1 MISTLALG
9 YRARLWN
16 SSYPHP
22 VEWILYLVSVGA
34 QGCHLKLFS
43 APQWKVSCK
52 WSLLSLSLE
61 LQSLS
66 HCGWETVWE
75 SRIRKAELL
84 QLVADN
90 MRSGILWPY
99 CQKEAH
105 DLPWAA
111 LKCYNSMKQ
120 RRLLE
125 GLLQAS
131 LLLNAQPWHGL
142 PFNLNY

>member
-1 MISTLALG
+1 MISTLALS
-9 YRARLWN
+9 YHARLWN

-34 QGCHLKLFS
+34 QGCHLNLFS

-75 SRIRKAELL
+75 WNKKGWTAGASGRYYALWNFMTLL
-84 QLVADN
+84 SK
-90 MRSGILWPY
+90 RSSWSPVSCFKVLQFDETKTAPGGAP
-99 CQKEAH
+99 
-105 DLPWAA
+105 
-111 LKCYNSMKQ
+111 
-120 RRLLE
+120 
-125 GLLQAS
+125 QAS